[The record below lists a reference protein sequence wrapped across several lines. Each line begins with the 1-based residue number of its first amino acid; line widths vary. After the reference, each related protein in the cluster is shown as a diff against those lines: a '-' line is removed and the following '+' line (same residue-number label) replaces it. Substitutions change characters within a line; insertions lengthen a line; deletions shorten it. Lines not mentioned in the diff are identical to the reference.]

1 MFVIV
6 VVGGGGRRR
15 LSIVV
20 IDTSRADH
28 GVHECSFTTSTITA
42 DELEEA
48 LQRTCL
54 SEGYVW
60 NTKQI
65 FDRIYQWQQKNQL
78 ALQTLPKHEQIP
90 ADERQ
95 DLTGETA
102 ASRIEASDPL
112 PLPEKSIEFVKIS
125 DGQEKVETSDRSCS
139 FDAGCSY
146 RKSDQILLTESVI
159 GPSRSTLLRLVSQEI
174 TAAEQPTQSSSL
186 QDPTFTLLVNA
197 PEDGEFLSDATN
209 TGQLFNNLDTDDGG
223 GHGTG
228 QALVSTQVS
237 VKSETIYPERTLI
250 TQSQHP
256 SQYQT
261 SLLSSTSQDSAILL
275 FVKAPGSAA
284 SPDQS
289 RQLLS
294 NLESDDCSGHGSD
307 QALEGTNSI
316 QSSIKV
322 QEALVRKTSVLSSN
336 APGGSVSLKDI
347 TNIKQH
353 SSDQNAAGCS
363 GSGSGLGVVDENL
376 VGRKLFSPS
385 ALLEISHSGQLQ
397 QRTENQRR
405 TEFTDRDE
413 SKTPVY
419 FLTVLERLIYSQS
432 IFT

>member
-1 MFVIV
+1 MEQLLEDSGLPI
-6 VVGGGGRRR
+6 
-15 LSIVV
+15 
-20 IDTSRADH
+20 
-28 GVHECSFTTSTITA
+28 SFFNLLGDLNIGIQELSTITA

-159 GPSRSTLLRLVSQEI
+159 GPSRSSLLWPVSQEI

-209 TGQLFNNLDTDDGG
+209 TGQLFNKLDTDDCG

-275 FVKAPGSAA
+275 FVKAPGSTA

-294 NLESDDCSGHGSD
+294 NLESDDCSGHGSG

-322 QEALVRKTSVLSSN
+322 QEPLVRKTSVLSSN

-347 TNIKQH
+347 TNIKQVCI
-353 SSDQNAAGCS
+353 QNKF
-363 GSGSGLGVVDENL
+363 E
-376 VGRKLFSPS
+376 LFSHARS
-385 ALLEISHSGQLQ
+385 EIKL
-397 QRTENQRR
+397 
-405 TEFTDRDE
+405 
-413 SKTPVY
+413 Y
-419 FLTVLERLIYSQS
+419 
-432 IFT
+432 

>member
-1 MFVIV
+1 M
-6 VVGGGGRRR
+6 
-15 LSIVV
+15 
-20 IDTSRADH
+20 ADKVEQLLEDS
-28 GVHECSFTTSTITA
+28 GLPISFFNLLGDLNIGIQELSTITA

-65 FDRIYQWQQKNQL
+65 FDRIYQWQQKNVSVYFLHDNYFAKNIYIIYSMQQL

-159 GPSRSTLLRLVSQEI
+159 GPSRSSLLRPVSQEITAAEQILLTESVIGPSRSTLLRPVSQEI

-209 TGQLFNNLDTDDGG
+209 TE
-223 GHGTG
+223 
-228 QALVSTQVS
+228 QV
-237 VKSETIYPERTLI
+237 
-250 TQSQHP
+250 
-256 SQYQT
+256 
-261 SLLSSTSQDSAILL
+261 
-275 FVKAPGSAA
+275 
-284 SPDQS
+284 
-289 RQLLS
+289 
-294 NLESDDCSGHGSD
+294 
-307 QALEGTNSI
+307 
-316 QSSIKV
+316 
-322 QEALVRKTSVLSSN
+322 VL
-336 APGGSVSLKDI
+336 
-347 TNIKQH
+347 
-353 SSDQNAAGCS
+353 
-363 GSGSGLGVVDENL
+363 
-376 VGRKLFSPS
+376 
-385 ALLEISHSGQLQ
+385 
-397 QRTENQRR
+397 
-405 TEFTDRDE
+405 
-413 SKTPVY
+413 
-419 FLTVLERLIYSQS
+419 
-432 IFT
+432 